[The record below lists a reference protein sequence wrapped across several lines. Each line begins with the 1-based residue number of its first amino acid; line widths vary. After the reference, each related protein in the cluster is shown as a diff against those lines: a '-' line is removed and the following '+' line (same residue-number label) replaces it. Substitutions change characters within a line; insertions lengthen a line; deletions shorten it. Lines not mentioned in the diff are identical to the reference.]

1 MAVTE
6 ELNGRAALTGDLSQ
20 NPPLEHHDVI
30 VIGRNFVTRLTQTLN
45 RFTQPF
51 RDVLGF
57 LLFFD
62 SLADSA
68 DNLFRPEERSRRR

>member
-1 MAVTE
+1 
-6 ELNGRAALTGDLSQ
+6 
-20 NPPLEHHDVI
+20 PLQDNDVI
-30 VIGRNFVTRLTQTLN
+30 VVGRTLIAKLTNALN
-45 RFTQPF
+45 VFTQPF

-68 DNLFRPEERSRRR
+68 DNLFGP